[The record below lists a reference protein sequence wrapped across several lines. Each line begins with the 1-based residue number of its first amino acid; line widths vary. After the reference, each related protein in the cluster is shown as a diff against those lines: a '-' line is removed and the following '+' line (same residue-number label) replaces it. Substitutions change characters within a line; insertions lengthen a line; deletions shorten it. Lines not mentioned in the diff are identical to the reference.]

1 MQLNQFHSILFC
13 LMSDEKNRET
23 LTLYLPEKTVD
34 TVLEWIKSR
43 NVHLKITKNRKT
55 KLGDYRAPVRSANHR
70 ISVNYDLN
78 PYAFLITFVHEYAHL
93 LVFEQYKNRVKPHG
107 KEWKA
112 TYRMLMHKFLEMDV
126 FPDDLKQVLEQSIY
140 NSKASS
146 HSDIELS
153 RTLQK
158 YDKTTGI
165 VRIEDLPE
173 NAVFRTET
181 GRSFRKGP
189 RQRIRYKC
197 QNLVNKRF
205 YLFHPLTPVIP
216 ETDPN

>member
-1 MQLNQFHSILFC
+1 
-13 LMSDEKNRET
+13 MSDEKNREI
-23 LTLYLPEKTVD
+23 LASYLPEKAVD

-43 NVHLKITKNRKT
+43 DVHLKISKNRKT
-55 KLGDYRAPVRSANHR
+55 KLGDYRPPVRHPNHR
-70 ISVNYDLN
+70 ISVNHNLN

-93 LVFEQYKNRVKPHG
+93 LVYDQFKNRVKPHG

-126 FPDDLKQVLEQSIY
+126 FPADLAEALEQSLF

-146 HSDIELS
+146 HSDIRLS
-153 RTLQK
+153 RVLHK
-158 YDKTTGI
+158 YDKTSGG
-165 VRIEDLPE
+165 VKVEDLPE

-181 GRSFRKGP
+181 GRRFRKGP
-189 RQRIRYKC
+189 RQRIRFKC
-197 QNLVNKRF
+197 QNLDNGRF

-216 ETDPN
+216 EHNAD